1 MWLLSYLLASLVFVG
16 VVSAVPAAAGYG
28 RGGLP
33 VVDLGYVKHQAA
45 EYNETAAV
53 YVYRNIRFAAP
64 PVGERRLKKPQP
76 PLREGGIQNGDYGRS
91 TSCAQ
96 TNGTALLGDED
107 CLVGFFCPCCV
118 DGGGLLADVET
129 VSGHLRPEGV
139 LHEERKAARARLV
152 SLCGSAGS

>member
-1 MWLLSYLLASLVFVG
+1 MRLLSYLLASLAFVG

-28 RGGLP
+28 GGGGLP

-45 EYNETAAV
+45 EYNETAGV

-76 PLREGGIQNGDYGRS
+76 PLKEAGIRNGDYGRS

-107 CLVGFFCPCCV
+107 CLVGFLV
-118 DGGGLLADVET
+118 RAVWRVGT
-129 VSGHLRPEGV
+129 VG
-139 LHEERKAARARLV
+139 
-152 SLCGSAGS
+152 